1 MKKLFICILLLAAA
15 ALLWWP
21 LPEPAPQAP
30 SHLPTGQA
38 GLARASLT
46 VNLPSDLKEAVA
58 GRGFL
63 SWLGIRSLSRLT
75 RPEVGTAF
83 ANIVS
88 TGFASSPYQTDASPC
103 RTAAGNIVRPGTVA
117 SNFLP
122 LGTLLKIKVDG
133 EELPGTFIVED
144 RMADRFNS
152 RLDIWFAQ
160 TSQALDFGKRHVEI
174 TVIGYGQPGQTLAE
188 AAEEKEEIASASEP
202 TIWETVKLRAR
213 SIAELITARGTG
225 VNRFD
230 VDCLELQKAEL

>member
-1 MKKLFICILLLAAA
+1 MKKVLLLIILILAGIAA

-21 LPEPAPQAP
+21 LPAPVP
-30 SHLPTGQA
+30 PNTPH
-38 GLARASLT
+38 LARASLT
-46 VNLPSDLKEAVA
+46 VDIPSDLSQAA
-58 GRGFL
+58 SSRSFL
-63 SWLGIRSLSRLT
+63 SWLGIRSLSRLA

-88 TGFASSPYQTDASPC
+88 TGFASSPYQTDATPC

-122 LGTLLKIKVDG
+122 LGTLLRIKVDG
-133 EELPGTFIVED
+133 KEVPGTFIVED

-160 TSQALDFGKRHVEI
+160 TSQALDFGKRRVEI
-174 TVIGYGQPGQTLAE
+174 TVIGYGQPGQTLAP
-188 AAEEKEEIASASEP
+188 AAEEKEEIVSASE
-202 TIWETVKLRAR
+202 TVIWETVKLRAR
-213 SIAELITARGTG
+213 SLAELITARGVG

-230 VDCLELQKAEL
+230 VDCLELQQAELDLE

>member
-1 MKKLFICILLLAAA
+1 MKKLLFFIILILGLIAA

-21 LPEPAPQAP
+21 LPAPNVKTT
-30 SHLPTGQA
+30 SH
-38 GLARASLT
+38 LARASLT
-46 VNLPSDLKEAVA
+46 VNVPADLSQAA
-58 GRGFL
+58 SSRGFL
-63 SWLGIRSLSRLT
+63 SWLGIRSLSRLA

-88 TGFASSPYQTDASPC
+88 TGFASSPYQTDATPC

-133 EELPGTFIVED
+133 TELPGTFIVED

-152 RLDIWFAQ
+152 RIDIWFAQ
-160 TSQALDFGKRHVEI
+160 TSQALDFGKRRVEI
-174 TVIGYGQPGQTLAE
+174 TVIGYGQPGQTLAP
-188 AAEEKEEIASASEP
+188 AAEEKEEIAATSEP
-202 TIWETVKLRAR
+202 TVWETVKLRAR
-213 SIAELITARGTG
+213 SLAELLTARGVG

-230 VDCLELQKAEL
+230 VDCLDLQQAELDIG